1 MAEATLNDV
10 TKGLQQVSEAIR
22 EQTIADGK
30 ADPAKFLK
38 EEFVSVLSQRRFSK
52 KSIQQGDKI
61 EKAEVKRT
69 KREEDSNKK
78 DLGHYKKQSF
88 FQKMSNKLLGGI
100 DDDIVKEKLD
110 SFKQR
115 LDMTEALEKL
125 VSFAQGSSDLLKKQN
140 FLEARKSIREKLSA
154 AANTKLVKSIQS
166 GFRRL
171 GNGIKRIGR
180 GISKVAGALFDKAKS
195 AAKSGLS
202 FLGKLALG
210 GALLFLINFMKGED
224 FKKILNYI
232 RNDILPYIADFYTN
246 FLVPLGKNLK
256 KLVGD
261 VMKDFQKFLKGDI
274 TFGNTVQ
281 LGKDL
286 GDSFLKFAA
295 RVLGYDSKDSMFAAL
310 SGTVERLKKA
320 MANMMIDAVNKVI
333 GQINKQKGLP
343 DFMKISE
350 LKRIGEKKQ
359 STVLRPTVFRQTQAE
374 IDKGEQYMIPALEQI
389 NKRFGKDF
397 KSVPEALA
405 FAKAEEEKQK
415 RIAKEIQAL
424 PSSLKKFFLGD
435 PERDALLKKQGA
447 SQTISQTIRGTIDT
461 AKDRA
466 DTAVVAQAKG
476 IKRFEK
482 VTKEIAKL
490 QSVLETAQAKKAGA
504 LKVSGKES
512 ADFKRAQ
519 ASEQFI
525 INKIMELNRQ
535 IKRTG
540 QYSGSIVNA
549 PNNINAPSSK
559 TINLSG
565 GLGTLTHGSAVVNEL
580 TRAAGTGGVGH

>member
-224 FKKILNYI
+224 FKKIMKYI

-343 DFMKISE
+343 DFMKIRE
-350 LKRIGEKKQ
+350 LTRIGEKQ
-359 STVLRPTVFRQTQAE
+359 SDILGDSAFRKEPAE
-374 IDKGEQYMIPALEQI
+374 IQKGEQYMIPALEQI

-476 IKRFEK
+476 RERFAEITAK
-482 VTKEIAKL
+482 IAKL
-490 QSVLETAQAKKAGA
+490 QSNLETVRAKKAEA
-504 LKVSGKES
+504 LEKQNN
-512 ADFKRAQ
+512 KRAE
-519 ASEQFI
+519 AIGTVETKVLNDIKKLEQQISRKKGVPNSI
-525 INKIMELNRQ
+525 I
-535 IKRTG
+535 
-540 QYSGSIVNA
+540 
-549 PNNINAPSSK
+549 APSQQNIGEIGK
-559 TINLSG
+559 KITNIG
-565 GLGTLTHGSAVVNEL
+565 GGGAGRTDHGSPVINQL
-580 TRAAGTGGVGH
+580 TKAGGIS

>member
-180 GISKVAGALFDKAKS
+180 SVMKIAGALFDKAKS

-224 FKKILNYI
+224 FKKIMKYI

-256 KLVGD
+256 KLGGD
-261 VMKDFQKFLKGDI
+261 IIEDFKKFLKGDI

-343 DFMKISE
+343 DFMKIRE
-350 LKRIGEKKQ
+350 LTRIGEKQ
-359 STVLRPTVFRQTQAE
+359 SDILGDSAFRKEPAE
-374 IDKGEQYMIPALEQI
+374 IQKGEQYMIPALEKI
-389 NKRFGKDF
+389 NKDYGTDF
-397 KSVPEALA
+397 KSVSEALA

-565 GLGTLTHGSAVVNEL
+565 GLGTLTHGSTVVNEL